1 MGQAI
6 YPGKGPGTGGKETV
20 NVAQLKHPRHLL
32 ADALDKRI
40 EREEAH
46 LERLKERAAR
56 RAALR
61 ANAAETGNPPPALP
75 GPP

>member
-1 MGQAI
+1 
-6 YPGKGPGTGGKETV
+6 V

-32 ADALDKRI
+32 TDALDKRI

-46 LERLKERAAR
+46 LKRLKERAAR
-56 RAALR
+56 RAAQR
-61 ANAAETGNPPPALP
+61 ANAAESGNPPPALP

>member
-1 MGQAI
+1 M
-6 YPGKGPGTGGKETV
+6 

-32 ADALDKRI
+32 ADALDKRA
-40 EREEAH
+40 EREAAH
-46 LERLKERAAR
+46 LQRLKTAAAR
-56 RAALR
+56 RAAQR

>member
-1 MGQAI
+1 
-6 YPGKGPGTGGKETV
+6 V

-32 ADALDKRI
+32 ADALDSRAK
-40 EREEAH
+40 REEAH

-56 RAALR
+56 RAARR
-61 ANAAETGNPPPALP
+61 ANAAQSGNPPPAEA